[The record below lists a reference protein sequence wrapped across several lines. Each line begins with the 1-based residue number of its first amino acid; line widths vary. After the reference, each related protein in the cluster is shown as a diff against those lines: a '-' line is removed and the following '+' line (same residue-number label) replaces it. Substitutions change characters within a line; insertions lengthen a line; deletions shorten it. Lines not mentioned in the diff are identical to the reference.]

1 MRSIKNNNSKKTE
14 SILISFALIAIAG
27 ISYALSVFLTIISSN
42 NQNFNLL
49 STFWLTVCM
58 LIFFVIIPFFI
69 ARKIYGIDY
78 RCLNINLKNYTI
90 YILIGFIFF
99 KYILKI
105 NSINI
110 FRNLIVASSEE
121 FLFRFIIFEIL
132 LRGFDKK
139 YAIVIG
145 SILFALILHLNA
157 DVLINIIS
165 KFPMSIVLYILYDK
179 FGYENAFALH
189 WLNNSLVDFFYM

>member
-90 YILIGFIFF
+90 YILIGFIFL
-99 KYILKI
+99 KYI
-105 NSINI
+105 
-110 FRNLIVASSEE
+110 
-121 FLFRFIIFEIL
+121 
-132 LRGFDKK
+132 
-139 YAIVIG
+139 
-145 SILFALILHLNA
+145 
-157 DVLINIIS
+157 
-165 KFPMSIVLYILYDK
+165 
-179 FGYENAFALH
+179 
-189 WLNNSLVDFFYM
+189 